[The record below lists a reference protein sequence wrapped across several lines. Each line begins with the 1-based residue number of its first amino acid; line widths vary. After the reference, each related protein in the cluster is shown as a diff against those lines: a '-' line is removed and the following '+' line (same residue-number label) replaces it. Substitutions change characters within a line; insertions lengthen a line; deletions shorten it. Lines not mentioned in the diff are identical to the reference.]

1 MSSVI
6 RETLMRIAISA
17 LFAAVLAA
25 LPLSAAK
32 AQYYYP
38 CNPFPLSWPFCIA
51 GAAVNTAATIATAP
65 FRAAAGYPYY
75 YYYGQPYYYASGYYY
90 PPRRAHR
97 RHYYRYY

>member
-1 MSSVI
+1 
-6 RETLMRIAISA
+6 MRIAISA
-17 LFAAVLAA
+17 LFAATLAA

-51 GAAVNTAATIATAP
+51 DAAVGAAATIAAAA

-75 YYYGQPYYYASGYYY
+75 
-90 PPRRAHR
+90 
-97 RHYYRYY
+97 